1 MAGGIIATGK
11 ELLMKKMDVVNLIQH
26 HVNRDD
32 LAFRAEAYNIAK
44 DFDRSGDS
52 DLAGYVLSLLSS
64 VGTFSPQSY
73 DLILSSSQKFQKQKG
88 TCRYRMPYQAILRA

>member
-1 MAGGIIATGK
+1 
-11 ELLMKKMDVVNLIQH
+11 MKKMDVVNLIQH

-73 DLILSSSQKFQKQKG
+73 EPHTEFLSKVPEAKG
-88 TCRYRMPYQAILRA
+88 HLPLPKAILRA